1 MPKGVYPRKLKP
13 ISDRF
18 WSKVDK
24 TTGYGP
30 NGDCWEW
37 KGAKNE
43 TGYGI
48 FGIEKKRLIK
58 SHRFSFQ
65 LYNGDI
71 PKSDDYHGIC
81 VLHKCDNPGCVNP
94 AHLFLGTQIDN
105 IKDMT
110 SKGRRK
116 HAVGEK
122 ASSAKLTEAK
132 VRAIRADKRGY
143 RKLAKEYGVARQT
156 IAGIKKFVY
165 WKHLDK

>member
-1 MPKGVYPRKLKP
+1 MPIGVYPRKPKP
-13 ISDRF
+13 ISERF

-24 TTGYGP
+24 TPGYGP

-43 TGYGI
+43 HGYGLI
-48 FGIEKKRLIK
+48 GTNNKKLIK
-58 SHRFSFQ
+58 SHRFSWESH
-65 LYNGDI
+65 NGQI
-71 PKSDDYHGIC
+71 PNGMIIC
-81 VLHKCDNPGCVNP
+81 HACDNPSCVNHL
-94 AHLFLGTQIDN
+94 HLFLGTQADN
-105 IKDMT
+105 VKDMIT
-110 SKGRRK
+110 KGRQNN
-116 HAVGEK
+116 AVGEK